1 MNKIDYVEAPSIGF
15 EGKEKL
21 GSARGYIWSRSLP
34 VMLEKPIVGHGADT
48 FFAEFPQGD
57 LLGKLYSYGTTQ
69 MIVDKPHNLYLQ
81 IGINHSI
88 IALLAFLAMVLAYII
103 DSFKLY
109 ALRKE
114 YCSQQIVG
122 TAITLAIIG
131 YLGAGFFNDS
141 IVSVAPIFW
150 TLLGVGIAV
159 NQLNKKQLNEISEN

>member
-1 MNKIDYVEAPSIGF
+1 MNIIQYEEAPTIGF
-15 EGKEKL
+15 QGKEKL

-34 VMLEKPIVGHGADT
+34 ILLHSLFIGQGPDT
-48 FFAEFPQGD
+48 FFAVFPQGD
-57 LLGKLYSYGTTQ
+57 LLGKLYAYNTTQ

-81 IGINHSI
+81 ISINEGG
-88 IALLAFLAMVLAYII
+88 IALIAFLVMMLAYCI

-114 YCSQQIVG
+114 YNVQQ
-122 TAITLAIIG
+122 AIGAAIALAIIG

-150 TLLGVGIAV
+150 VLFGTGIAV
-159 NQLNKKQLNEISEN
+159 NLHNKKQTQTEPEA